1 MGLFKSKT
9 GTLTELPPPA
19 AAAAATPDGPASAE
33 CMQIGQLLA
42 DHGHLR
48 PDDLATALSQ
58 ANGDLL
64 HFGDIV
70 LGRFG
75 VGRAEYAEALSRAFD
90 LPVADVR
97 SVELDA
103 ETIAALPPAVVR
115 ANLALPTA
123 QEGGTLV
130 VASAD
135 PTPMRRRAVESVA
148 GQPVRWAVSDPAT
161 VRTYVD
167 RMLRADADIERLVKS
182 FEIPDEQRG
191 AVQAVTDVQLDD
203 QAPVVQLV
211 NRIVGQA
218 LRDRTSD
225 VHIEPLDDRLRVRF
239 RIDGTLVDAFS
250 LPMGVHAALIS
261 RLKIMSGMNIVE
273 RRRPQDGQFSTVV
286 DGREVD
292 VRVASV
298 ATVFGEKIVM
308 RLLDKGRS
316 LIGLGELGM
325 PRDTYQQFSKLVHA
339 PFGMVICAGPT
350 GAGKTTTL
358 YATLQEINSTGKNVT
373 TVEDPVEYVFPGIN
387 QIQTNEQ
394 AGLTFATGL
403 KAILRQDPDVI
414 LVGEIRDADTARI
427 AIQSALTGHFVLSS
441 LHGTDSVAALHR
453 FLDMGIEA
461 FLIASSVVGV
471 IGQRLLRRICDNCK
485 AEYTPGP
492 EELAVY
498 RQHSGGSDKTT
509 FFHGVGCDYCAG
521 TGYRDRIGVYELL
534 RITPELRRLIVGWA
548 TTEEL
553 RRLAVAQGMRT
564 MLREAMALVEADV
577 TTVPEVVRTLFA
589 S

>member
-1 MGLFKSKT
+1 MALFKAKQDQT
-9 GTLTELPPPA
+9 A
-19 AAAAATPDGPASAE
+19 APEGEAAAE
-33 CMQIGQLLA
+33 CMKAGQFLVEN
-42 DHGHLR
+42 GHLS
-48 PDDLATALSQ
+48 PENLATALAQ

-64 HFGDIV
+64 KFVDTVMGQ
-70 LGRFG
+70 FT
-75 VGRAEYAEALSRAFD
+75 VGRTEAALALSAATGVQAVDTKGIEVADDVKRVLPEPLVRKHCAIAVGIDGNNLMVLLADPSPTRRAAIEAEAKR
-90 LPVADVR
+90 PVTYYVAD
-97 SVELDA
+97 
-103 ETIAALPPAVVR
+103 
-115 ANLALPTA
+115 
-123 QEGGTLV
+123 
-130 VASAD
+130 
-135 PTPMRRRAVESVA
+135 
-148 GQPVRWAVSDPAT
+148 PVT
-161 VRTYVD
+161 VRTFIDSMY
-167 RMLRADADIERLVKS
+167 RADADIDRIVSSIES
-182 FEIPDEQRG
+182 GDD
-191 AVQAVTDVQLDD
+191 QAKLAAAAAEVSLDD
-203 QAPVVQLV
+203 QAPIVQLV
-211 NRIVGQA
+211 SRIVSQA
-218 LRDRTSD
+218 MRDRASD
-225 VHIEPLDDRLRVRF
+225 IHIEPLDDKVRVRF
-239 RIDGTLVDAFS
+239 RIDGHLVETFN
-250 LPMGVHAALIS
+250 LPHGVHAALTS

-273 RRRPQDGQFSTVV
+273 KRRPQDGQFSTSI
-286 DGREVD
+286 DGKDVD

-308 RLLDKGRS
+308 RILDKSRS
-316 LIGLGELGM
+316 MIGLSELGF
-325 PRDTYQQFSKLVHA
+325 PRETYLHYSKLIHS

-358 YATLQEINSTGKNVT
+358 YASLLEVNSAGKNIT

-387 QIQTNEQ
+387 QIQTNDQ

-427 AIQSALTGHFVLSS
+427 AVQSALTGHLVLSS
-441 LHGTDSVAALHR
+441 LHGTDAVAALHR

-471 IGQRLLRRICDNCK
+471 IGQRLLRRICDSCK
-485 AEYTPGP
+485 EPYTPGAD
-492 EELAVY
+492 ELAVF
-498 RQHSGGSDKTT
+498 RQHSGGSEKTT
-509 FFHGVGCDYCAG
+509 FYRGAGCNFCAG

-564 MLREAMALVEADV
+564 MLREAMALVENDV